1 MRKLWRGLKYLI
13 LTVLFITFL
22 GPEWPAFGDT
32 DYRLDAIVGQ
42 RHFDFWAW
50 HINAYVDKGAAV
62 LAEGQAYVPTAQ
74 QKEIVLGYL
83 DLIREARLLEREIDA
98 IYTDP
103 AISDPDAASQDL
115 QETLAETRQL
125 IVEQQNIAEAI
136 IQEQVA
142 IILAEEGFSL
152 TNSSWPPVLMQM
164 TPLPSI
170 LIVSPRDRIE
180 RVDGVSLE
188 NGVSVPDRDAIETAV
203 FTQLNQSA
211 LVVPIGGLGTY
222 PAMIAETSNLNWLV
236 EVTAHEWAHHWL
248 GLQPLGL
255 NYLTSSELRTM
266 NETVA
271 SIIDVEIGEQVI
283 ARYYPERVPPPPSPP
298 PAESDNAET
307 APEPPPFDFR
317 AEMAETRIRVDELL
331 AEGEIELAE
340 EYMEERREIFV
351 ENGYRIRKLNQAYF
365 AFYGAYAAQ
374 PGGATGLDPVG
385 PLVRKVRAASP
396 SLRAFMDTMAPITSL
411 TELKEVAAQLR

>member
-1 MRKLWRGLKYLI
+1 MRKLWRGFKYLI
-13 LTVLFITFL
+13 LALLFIVFL
-22 GPEWPAFGDT
+22 GPEWPAFGDS
-32 DYRLDAIVGQ
+32 DYRLNAIVGQ

-50 HINAYVDKGAAV
+50 HVNAYLDKGAAV
-62 LAEGQAYVPTAQ
+62 LTESHAYLPTAQ
-74 QKEIVLGYL
+74 QKEVVLNYL
-83 DLIREARLLEREIDA
+83 DLISKARRLEHEIDA

-103 AISDPDAASQDL
+103 AISDPDTASQHL
-115 QETLAETRQL
+115 QATLVETRHIL
-125 IVEQQNIAEAI
+125 TEQQNIAEAI
-136 IQEQVA
+136 VQEQVA
-142 IILAEEGFSL
+142 TVLAEEGFTL
-152 TNSSWPPVLMQM
+152 TNATWPPVLMQM
-164 TPLPSI
+164 TPLPSV

-188 NGVSVPDRDAIETAV
+188 NGVSVPDRDGLETAV
-203 FTQLNQSA
+203 FNQLNQSA

-222 PAMIAETSNLNWLV
+222 PAMIAETSNLNWFV
-236 EVTAHEWAHHWL
+236 EVVAHEWVHHWL
-248 GLQPLGL
+248 GLQPLGF

-271 SIIDVEIGEQVI
+271 SIVDVEVGEQVI

-298 PAESDNAET
+298 PAEPDSSDAP
-307 APEPPPFDFR
+307 PEPPPFDFR
-317 AEMAETRIRVDELL
+317 AEMAETRVWVDALL
-331 AEGEIELAE
+331 AEGKIELAE
-340 EYMEERREIFV
+340 EYMEERRQIFV

-411 TELKEVAAQLR
+411 AELEEVAAQLR